1 MKRLAAPALAG
12 VLLFLSLASAQAV
25 EILRWERL
33 PLAVPL
39 VVGQERVVFIDR
51 NIRVGM
57 PPGVGEH
64 LRVQS
69 AGGAIYLRASQPIA
83 PTRLQLQDVESGA
96 LILLDIAAE
105 PAKAGQPALE
115 PVRIVEGNAAATRYG
130 AVGTSSGA
138 GPNVEEDAPRE
149 GAASPASPPTAARK
163 RETPVPVVLTRYAA
177 QNLYAPMRTV
187 EPVAGIGR
195 VNLRSNLALDTLL
208 PTLPVRAQA
217 LAAWR
222 LEDQWVTA
230 VRLTNTAAHWL
241 NLDPRALQGD
251 FVAATFQHP
260 TLGPAGQSAD
270 TTVVYLVT
278 RGRSLADSLLPRV
291 SRIDATVN
299 LPPAGAAG
307 AASTAEGGRDEK

>member
-1 MKRLAAPALAG
+1 MKRLAVPALAG

-51 NIRVGM
+51 NVRIGL

-105 PAKAGQPALE
+105 PAKAGQAALE
-115 PVRIVEGNAAATRYG
+115 PVRIVEGDATASRGGAA
-130 AVGTSSGA
+130 GTSSGA
-138 GPNVEEDAPRE
+138 SPNAEDEAPRE
-149 GAASPASPPTAARK
+149 ESASPSTPVRK

-177 QNLYAPMRTV
+177 QNLYAP
-187 EPVAGIGR
+187 
-195 VNLRSNLALDTLL
+195 
-208 PTLPVRAQA
+208 
-217 LAAWR
+217 
-222 LEDQWVTA
+222 
-230 VRLTNTAAHWL
+230 
-241 NLDPRALQGD
+241 
-251 FVAATFQHP
+251 
-260 TLGPAGQSAD
+260 
-270 TTVVYLVT
+270 
-278 RGRSLADSLLPRV
+278 
-291 SRIDATVN
+291 
-299 LPPAGAAG
+299 
-307 AASTAEGGRDEK
+307 